1 LARHLL
7 CDVPHIV
14 DAGPQD
20 EKRLARPANVI
31 ISATRVQV
39 VKDSHL
45 YAAQATAHSAISR
58 LKPS

>member
-1 LARHLL
+1 
-7 CDVPHIV
+7 
-14 DAGPQD
+14 
-20 EKRLARPANVI
+20 
-31 ISATRVQV
+31 VQV